1 MDIINFFLFK
11 IRTNAT
17 TQQQFIEDLVLFI
30 INGNMQVVVVK
41 NPGCNIFDV
50 ST

>member
-11 IRTNAT
+11 ILTNAM
-17 TQQQFIEDLVLFI
+17 TQQQFIEDLVFFI

-41 NPGCNIFDV
+41 NPWL
-50 ST
+50 